1 MAKLVMWNLM
11 TLDGFVEGPNRDI
24 SWHFDVWGD
33 ELERLS
39 IDQMKAAGGL
49 MFGRVTYDLMVSH
62 WPSATGEVAD
72 LMNAL
77 PKYVFSRTL
86 TQSDWH
92 NTKVFGA
99 DLPGTVTRLKREST
113 NDIFLFGSADLAADL
128 MKHRLIDEFR
138 LALNPVILGGGTPLF
153 KPGERVK
160 LKLLDARTL
169 STGIAILRY
178 EPAK

>member
-1 MAKLVMWNLM
+1 M
-11 TLDGFVEGPNRDI
+11 
-24 SWHFDVWGD
+24 
-33 ELERLS
+33 
-39 IDQMKAAGGL
+39 
-49 MFGRVTYDLMVSH
+49 
-62 WPSATGEVAD
+62 
-72 LMNAL
+72 
-77 PKYVFSRTL
+77 
-86 TQSDWH
+86 
-92 NTKVFGA
+92 FGA
-99 DLPGTVTRLKREST
+99 DLPDTVTRLKREST